1 MTSLSQQPDSG
12 KNDVDYSPELPSPWK
27 AGTMARRRYQK
38 GSVTSRGDSWE
49 LRWKEDVIENG
60 ELRRVHR
67 SKSISKA
74 EFPTK
79 RLARRELDRLMD
91 EAGVNDEQY
100 QPSTLGTFHVF
111 AEEWK
116 QKVVSTMAVTTQ
128 SGFSSE
134 LRAWDQAFQAK
145 KGDQLA
151 SLPFREIDGNKIQT
165 VIAGWNTGENGFKK
179 AGEKTIKNRVGTLR
193 LAWKWAKDWSYTR
206 AFFPETLRLPYW
218 DREEAK
224 ARRPAYSM
232 DTVKQIM
239 ESSEFPYNVI
249 WWLTTETH
257 IRRGEVC
264 GLDVGHVSLKTRII
278 TIRRNRVLKSVV
290 KNTKA
295 RKPRTF
301 SISTELAEAL
311 RPVVEGRANDE
322 PLFLSPDGKRL
333 HPENLVNRKLRPLLK
348 KLGVYVKGTAC
359 HGFRHGAAT
368 KLDELGT
375 PMATRQQ
382 RMGHVDPDTLMGYT
396 HAVSADDRKVSA
408 AFGAVLS
415 QGFSKSEPA
424 KEIPEQLSLQLLDSE
439 AVA

>member
-1 MTSLSQQPDSG
+1 
-12 KNDVDYSPELPSPWK
+12 V
-27 AGTMARRRYQK
+27 
-38 GSVTSRGDSWE
+38 
-49 LRWKEDVIENG
+49 
-60 ELRRVHR
+60 
-67 SKSISKA
+67 
-74 EFPTK
+74 
-79 RLARRELDRLMD
+79 
-91 EAGVNDEQY
+91 
-100 QPSTLGTFHVF
+100 
-111 AEEWK
+111 
-116 QKVVSTMAVTTQ
+116 
-128 SGFSSE
+128 
-134 LRAWDQAFQAK
+134 
-145 KGDQLA
+145 
-151 SLPFREIDGNKIQT
+151 
-165 VIAGWNTGENGFKK
+165 
-179 AGEKTIKNRVGTLR
+179 GEKTIKNRVGTLR
-193 LAWKWAKDWSYTR
+193 LAWKWARDWGYTR
-206 AFFPETLRLPYW
+206 APFPETLRLPYW

-239 ESSEFPYNVI
+239 ESSEFPYNLI

-290 KNTKA
+290 KNTKS

-301 SISTELAEAL
+301 SISDELAEAL
-311 RPVVEGRANDE
+311 RPLVEGRGSNE

-333 HPENLVNRKLRPLLK
+333 HPENLVKRKLRPLLK
-348 KLGVYVKGTAC
+348 ELGVYVKGTAC

-396 HAVSADDRKVSA
+396 HAVTDEDRKVSA

-415 QGFSKSEPA
+415 HAFSRNEPA
-424 KEIPEQLSLQLLDSE
+424 KEIPEQLSLQLTDSD
-439 AVA
+439 AAA